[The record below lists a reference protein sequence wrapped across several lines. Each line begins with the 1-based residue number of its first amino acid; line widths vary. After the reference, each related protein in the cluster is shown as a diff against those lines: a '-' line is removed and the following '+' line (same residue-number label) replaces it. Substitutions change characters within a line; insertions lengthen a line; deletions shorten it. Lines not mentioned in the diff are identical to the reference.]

1 MKKTS
6 TTNILA
12 KIFKKTPEKKVKKK
26 TKPKVAKKST
36 PPKAKVVKKN
46 IPVKKTKTKKVTATK
61 IKKNLKTVSKK
72 AAPEKVEI
80 KTDNLR
86 ISKSNEV
93 KPEIKKVKKQE
104 TEKREYKV
112 KDYVVYPK
120 HGVGQITEFKKINIG
135 GIDVETYVLKF
146 EKDKANG
153 MVPVN
158 KQSHLRPLATINQV
172 NKCISILK
180 SKPKIKRS
188 MWSRRAQE
196 YEAKISSGKIYELA
210 EVVRDLNKGDDL
222 MVDQSYSERQL
233 FEKAYERILSEFQI
247 VMGVSLEDT
256 QKKLDKA
263 LKRNLEGQPKTI
275 AAPTK
280 IKDPA
285 ADPDADSVQ
294 ITDTENLTSG
304 DQLQAVERVL
314 KRTRGIASYEIISE
328 KKLIGLLEPWLGTG
342 NVTADLPIP
351 VMIDVI
357 LNPEKRFNEKGLRIE
372 LSAVAPGAK
381 LDTHGRWRQNLER
394 GLQTMRILA
403 GLILMLVTIAT
414 ATVII
419 FATRAGLGTNK
430 ETVEVLHLIGAH
442 DKFISRQFERQFL
455 TLSLLSCIIGY
466 GAAAGI
472 FHMLFIL
479 MTDMEDM
486 QFYLL
491 LLGVPFLSILMT
503 WLIIRNFVIRTLA
516 KAL

>member
-26 TKPKVAKKST
+26 SVTKVVKK
-36 PPKAKVVKKN
+36 PKAKVTKKI
-46 IPVKKTKTKKVTATK
+46 IPIKKTTVK
-61 IKKNLKTVSKK
+61 IKKNLKTVIKK
-72 AAPEKVEI
+72 TIPQKLEV

-104 TEKREYKV
+104 TEKKEYKV
-112 KDYVVYPK
+112 KDFVVYPK

-247 VMGVSLEDT
+247 IMGVSLEDT

-263 LKRNLEGQPKTI
+263 LKRNLEGQAKTPT
-275 AAPTK
+275 APAK
-280 IKDPA
+280 LVEPEA
-285 ADPDADSVQ
+285 SEAELN
-294 ITDTENLTSG
+294 TDTV
-304 DQLQAVERVL
+304 D
-314 KRTRGIASYEIISE
+314 
-328 KKLIGLLEPWLGTG
+328 
-342 NVTADLPIP
+342 
-351 VMIDVI
+351 
-357 LNPEKRFNEKGLRIE
+357 
-372 LSAVAPGAK
+372 
-381 LDTHGRWRQNLER
+381 
-394 GLQTMRILA
+394 
-403 GLILMLVTIAT
+403 
-414 ATVII
+414 
-419 FATRAGLGTNK
+419 
-430 ETVEVLHLIGAH
+430 
-442 DKFISRQFERQFL
+442 
-455 TLSLLSCIIGY
+455 
-466 GAAAGI
+466 
-472 FHMLFIL
+472 
-479 MTDMEDM
+479 
-486 QFYLL
+486 
-491 LLGVPFLSILMT
+491 
-503 WLIIRNFVIRTLA
+503 
-516 KAL
+516 